1 MYNILYP
8 RLTKAD
14 PCLKSVNILC
24 LVIKA
29 EDLRHKPYLIHFLSR
44 TSWIQPQNKTPR
56 HLHSMQGSRIFTM
69 EGRGSAQRIIL
80 FHWGGGGGGVRIHG
94 LFLSTVTNTMRAILI
109 MFEIEIFGNFMGAG
123 GKPPPPPPTFPH
135 NSIMNLEVILNCTG
149 INSDFKLI
157 LHVPNYNFLVLRI
170 LIFYV
175 LLVFLSSKR
184 VWVHSTLYMHITNF
198 RVFHTFSWPV
208 HIM

>member
-29 EDLRHKPYLIHFLSR
+29 EDLRHKPYLVHFLSR

-56 HLHSMQGSRIFTM
+56 HLHSMQGSRIFTK

-80 FHWGGGGGGVRIHG
+80 FHWGGGVGLGIHG
-94 LFLSTVTNTMRAILI
+94 LFLSTVTNTMRAII
-109 MFEIEIFGNFMGAG
+109 NYVWNWNFWKFYG
-123 GKPPPPPPTFPH
+123 GGWKTSTPRHPPGPSLT
-135 NSIMNLEVILNCTG
+135 
-149 INSDFKLI
+149 
-157 LHVPNYNFLVLRI
+157 
-170 LIFYV
+170 
-175 LLVFLSSKR
+175 
-184 VWVHSTLYMHITNF
+184 TL
-198 RVFHTFSWPV
+198 
-208 HIM
+208 

>member
-29 EDLRHKPYLIHFLSR
+29 EDLRYKPYLIHFLSR

-56 HLHSMQGSRIFTM
+56 HLHSMQGSRIFTK

-80 FHWGGGGGGVRIHG
+80 F
-94 LFLSTVTNTMRAILI
+94 
-109 MFEIEIFGNFMGAG
+109 
-123 GKPPPPPPTFPH
+123 P
-135 NSIMNLEVILNCTG
+135 G

-157 LHVPNYNFLVLRI
+157 LHVPDYNFLVLRI

-184 VWVHSTLYMHITNF
+184 VWVHSTLYMHILNF
-198 RVFHTFSWPV
+198 RVFDTFSWPV

>member
-1 MYNILYP
+1 MYNILVLYP

-109 MFEIEIFGNFMGAG
+109 MFEIEIFGNFMGVG
-123 GKPPPPPPTFPH
+123 GKPPPPPPQPSLT
-135 NSIMNLEVILNCTG
+135 
-149 INSDFKLI
+149 
-157 LHVPNYNFLVLRI
+157 
-170 LIFYV
+170 
-175 LLVFLSSKR
+175 
-184 VWVHSTLYMHITNF
+184 TL
-198 RVFHTFSWPV
+198 
-208 HIM
+208 